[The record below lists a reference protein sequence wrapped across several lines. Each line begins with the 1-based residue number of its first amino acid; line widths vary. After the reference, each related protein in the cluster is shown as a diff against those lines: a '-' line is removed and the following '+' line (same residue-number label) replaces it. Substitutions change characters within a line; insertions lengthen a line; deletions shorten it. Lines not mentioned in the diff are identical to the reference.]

1 MNRTCTDRGAGV
13 IGEAPPQREPLVGA
27 DDVNLHLGT
36 GTYPHWRRP
45 NVEAHGEQQDRDNAA
60 GSSWGH
66 ARSIA
71 APLVMSRLSDRT
83 VANHGNRASNAPCPK
98 WSLPLLT
105 SIAIVRRPLEE
116 AALEPNVLAIIV
128 AVVLFLFVMRIVVKA
143 AGAKTDELSP
153 PSAPAAPTLEDS
165 ATSDDE
171 APAAAPTEEPAA
183 TELREGLSKT
193 RNEGFLARIGKLF
206 SDAADNDAVLD
217 ELEEVLLTA
226 DIGVRTA
233 QRLFTTVR
241 ETLSKGE
248 LSDLDRVWAVLRTE
262 VVTILTDAQ
271 NADLGTTPEEGPRV
285 VMVLGVNGAGK
296 TTSIGKLA
304 ARAVGSG
311 QVVNLVAGDT
321 FRAAA
326 AEQLEQWGKRVGAE
340 VTRGEEG
347 ADPSSVVFDGLRAGL
362 ENNADLILVDT
373 AGRLHTQTNL
383 MDELKKVRKV
393 MGKAIPGAPHE
404 VLLVVDATTG
414 QNAIQQATTFKE
426 ATDVTGIVLTKLD
439 GTAKGGVVIGVC
451 DALTIPIHY
460 IGVGERVSDLR
471 PFEVDEFVD
480 ALFTT

>member
-1 MNRTCTDRGAGV
+1 M
-13 IGEAPPQREPLVGA
+13 
-27 DDVNLHLGT
+27 
-36 GTYPHWRRP
+36 
-45 NVEAHGEQQDRDNAA
+45 
-60 GSSWGH
+60 
-66 ARSIA
+66 
-71 APLVMSRLSDRT
+71 
-83 VANHGNRASNAPCPK
+83 
-98 WSLPLLT
+98 
-105 SIAIVRRPLEE
+105 
-116 AALEPNVLAIIV
+116 EPNVLAIIV